1 MPIPGA
7 SWRAEHVRPVLDH
20 ASRDPPLRADRPR
33 NMPSRSALP
42 GNSVDVARRTE
53 ADPPFPLIEYCRIT
67 LAQRPQRRRLPGE
80 GGRCSL
86 GALLRNTCEQGTN
99 LGLPVAPVSPQRA
112 D

>member
-1 MPIPGA
+1 
-7 SWRAEHVRPVLDH
+7 
-20 ASRDPPLRADRPR
+20 
-33 NMPSRSALP
+33 MPSRSALA